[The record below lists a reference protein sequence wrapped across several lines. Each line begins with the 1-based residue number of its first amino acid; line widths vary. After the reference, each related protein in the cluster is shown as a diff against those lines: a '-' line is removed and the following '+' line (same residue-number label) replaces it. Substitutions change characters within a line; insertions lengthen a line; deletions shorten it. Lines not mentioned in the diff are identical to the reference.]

1 MHTPPLSSTRPC
13 VFFDDARGILGP
25 LTSLRASF
33 EIRTGAF
40 TSAQRL
46 VSSLGLEPIAVYAP
60 TGIAGI
66 VSQRW
71 SVPVNAM
78 PESLPGEPVLVIN
91 GRCPLPLDVLR
102 DIEPGQAAVEE
113 GSGDLICAR
122 LNAAEVVELLAG
134 QDPTREKI
142 TVHDRVLLARP
153 WDVIAHRN
161 RTIEHDLH
169 VLGAGPTREPTG
181 AVFILGEHPVR
192 VDPSA
197 RVAPGVTLDA
207 TDGPVVIERHAT
219 LKSGAVI
226 VGPAVIGPSCVIT
239 ENGIVRAN
247 SAIGPV
253 CKVGGEVGGVI
264 FQGYA
269 NKAHEGYLGDSFVGE
284 WVNLGAGTV
293 SSNLLNTY
301 SEISAVAGPGLAR
314 ERTELQF
321 FGCILGDHTKT
332 AIATR
337 IMTGAVVGTGVMWA
351 ATPPMT
357 GCVPAFA
364 WVTDS
369 GQRLTRLGKFLEVA
383 TTVMARRDIE
393 PSDAYLQQLEA
404 LHRNADQSQV

>member
-1 MHTPPLSSTRPC
+1 MHTPTLSNTRPC

-40 TSAQRL
+40 TTAQRL
-46 VSSLGLEPIAVYAP
+46 VSSLGLEPVAVYAP
-60 TGIAGI
+60 SDVAGV

-78 PESLPGEPVLVIN
+78 PESLPDEPVLVVN

-113 GSGDLICAR
+113 KSGDLICAR

-207 TDGPVVIERHAT
+207 TDGPIVIERHAT

-226 VGPAVIGPSCVIT
+226 VGPTVIGPSCVIT

-269 NKAHEGYLGDSFVGE
+269 NKAHEGYLGDSWVGE

-314 ERTELQF
+314 ERTGLQF

-337 IMTGAVVGTGVMWA
+337 IMTGTVAQTGIMWA
-351 ATPPMT
+351 ASAPMT
-357 GCVPAFA
+357 GCVPPFA
-364 WVTDS
+364 WVTDA
-369 GQRLTRLGKFLEVA
+369 GQRKTRLPKFVEVA
-383 TTVMARRDIE
+383 RTVMARREIE
-393 PSDAYLQQLEA
+393 PSDAYIQRLQS
-404 LHRNADQSQV
+404 LHQNADQG